1 MTPKE
6 QAFHLFF
13 KFYRDIIA
21 NNEKARQ
28 CALIVVNQL
37 IKETGAKY
45 WYEVK
50 KEVENIEQLWKIKKQ

>member
-1 MTPKE
+1 MRPKE

-21 NNEKARQ
+21 DEEKAQQ
-28 CALIVVNQL
+28 CALVAVNQL

-50 KEVENIEQLWKIKKQ
+50 QEVENIKQLWKIKKQ